1 MVVKYTGMAQKFE
14 EVARELNL
22 SEFLSEYERGEI
34 EDGIRAVDAVEGGWE
49 FLREYEVHPMKGFM
63 FADPQPI
70 LDQIGTKMCVGHSGA
85 SYGKTMRTLQY
96 IAKYGVREYRLSAGW
111 STSWDIPP
119 NGAHFLYSDGRA
131 REQYRNKL
139 SYMSPEDLEKY
150 EFLLPEKLLKFYP
163 EDSQQAKRDELV
175 REFQSAKSML

>member
-1 MVVKYTGMAQKFE
+1 MPQKME
-14 EVARELNL
+14 DVARELNL
-22 SEFLSEYERGEI
+22 SKFICDYDRMDI

-49 FLREYEVHPMKGFM
+49 FLRDYEVHPMKGFM
-63 FADPQPI
+63 FADPEPT
-70 LDQIGTKMCVGHSGA
+70 LTEIGSKLHLGHSGA
-85 SYGKTMRTLQY
+85 SYGKTMRTLQF
-96 IAKYGVREYRLSAGW
+96 IAKYGLREYRLTAGW
-111 STSWDIPP
+111 STSWDMPP
-119 NGAHFLYSDGRA
+119 SGAHFLYSDGRA
-131 REQYRNKL
+131 REHYRNKL